1 MPKVFKLHL
10 FRFTSL
16 IVEFR
21 VDITNNQKEF
31 VKRE

>member
-16 IVEFR
+16 FVEFR